1 MLKTTK
7 INNIKVLPVI
17 TNKREPDKIGGYNF
31 FPEPYCNVAI
41 LGKKHSGKSSTLF
54 NILKACANKNTH
66 VWLFASTIHRDDTYK
81 EIIKM
86 LEDKKCQVST
96 FIHFLD
102 EGGNIL
108 DEIIE
113 ELKNPDG
120 QNEDRLTGAEPC
132 SANAFPMGVGKS
144 SKMKPNFGGRELT
157 EEEKEAKA
165 EKEKEREEKKNK
177 KKKIYPEHIFCMD
190 DLGSDMR
197 GKVDALLKTNRHFK
211 AKVILLGHTLTDLS
225 PPSRKQLDYTLI
237 FKCFSEEKLKT
248 LYTDLDL
255 SLDFEDFKKAYD
267 YATKNAYNFLYIS
280 TKSDELRKNFSE
292 KIELC

>member
-31 FPEPYCNVAI
+31 FPEPYCNIAI

-66 VWLFASTIHRDDTYK
+66 IWLFASTIHRDDTYK

-96 FIHFLD
+96 FIHFVD

-120 QNEDRLTGAEPC
+120 QNDKMEIDNLAD
-132 SANAFPMGVGKS
+132 AFPMGVGKS
-144 SKMKPNFGGRELT
+144 SKMKPNFGGKILT

-165 EKEKEREEKKNK
+165 EKEKEK
-177 KKKIYPEHIFCMD
+177 
-190 DLGSDMR
+190 
-197 GKVDALLKTNRHFK
+197 
-211 AKVILLGHTLTDLS
+211 
-225 PPSRKQLDYTLI
+225 
-237 FKCFSEEKLKT
+237 
-248 LYTDLDL
+248 
-255 SLDFEDFKKAYD
+255 
-267 YATKNAYNFLYIS
+267 
-280 TKSDELRKNFSE
+280 
-292 KIELC
+292 

>member
-31 FPEPYCNVAI
+31 FPEPYCNIAI

-66 VWLFASTIHRDDTYK
+66 IWLFASTIHRDDTYK

-96 FIHFLD
+96 FIHFVD

-120 QNEDRLTGAEPC
+120 QNDKMEIDNLAD
-132 SANAFPMGVGKS
+132 AFPMGVGKS
-144 SKMKPNFGGRELT
+144 SKMKPNFGGKILT

-165 EKEKEREEKKNK
+165 EKEKEKEEKKLK

-197 GKVDALLKTNRHFK
+197 SKSIDILLKTNRHFK
-211 AKVILLGHTLTDLS
+211 SKVILLGHTLTDLN
-225 PPSRKQLDYTLI
+225 PGSRKQLDYTLI

-255 SLDFEDFKKAYD
+255 SMDFEDFKKAYE
-267 YATKNAYNFLYIS
+267 YATKDPYNFLYIS
-280 TKSDELRKNFSE
+280 TKSDELRKNFNE
-292 KIELC
+292 KIEITN

>member
-7 INNIKVLPVI
+7 INNIKVVPVI

-31 FPEPYCNVAI
+31 FPEPYCNIAV

-66 VWLFASTIHRDDTYK
+66 VWLFSSTIHRDDTYK

-86 LEDKKCQVST
+86 LEEKKCKVDT
-96 FIHFLD
+96 FIHFID

-120 QNEDRLTGAEPC
+120 QDEDRLTGAEPC
-132 SANAFPMGVGKS
+132 LGVSKC
-144 SKMKPNFGGRELT
+144 SKMKPNFGGKILT
-157 EEEKEAKA
+157 EEEKEKATARTIAK
-165 EKEKEREEKKNK
+165 EEKKMK
-177 KKKIYPEHIFCMD
+177 KKKIYPDHIFCMD

-197 GKVDALLKTNRHFK
+197 HKSIDILLKTNRHFK
-211 AKVILLGHTLTDLS
+211 SKVILLGHTLTDLN
-225 PPSRKQLDYTLI
+225 PGSRKQLDYTLI

-255 SLDFEDFKKAYD
+255 SIDFEDFKKAYE
-267 YATKNAYNFLYIS
+267 YATKDPYNFLYIS
-280 TKSDELRKNFSE
+280 TKSDELRRNFNE
-292 KIELC
+292 KIDIYPSSAE